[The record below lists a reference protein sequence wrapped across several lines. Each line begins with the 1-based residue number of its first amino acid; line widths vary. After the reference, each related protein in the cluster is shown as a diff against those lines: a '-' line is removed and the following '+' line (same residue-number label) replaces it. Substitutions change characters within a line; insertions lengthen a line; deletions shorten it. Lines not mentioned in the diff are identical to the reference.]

1 MSLHSTL
8 RNQAINLP
16 AADAPKKTPR
26 RLPANQTLWIS
37 IATLASVVALWWAVT
52 ALQLIGPLFLPAP
65 QQVLHQL
72 WTIAS
77 PQGFMDATLWQHLA
91 ASLGRIFVALLA
103 AVVLGVPT
111 GIAMG
116 LNSNV
121 RGVLDPLIEIYRPV
135 PPLAYL
141 PLMVIWFGI
150 GETSKI
156 LLIYLAIFAPVTLAA
171 VAGVRSVAHVR
182 VRAARA

>member
-77 PQGFMDATLWQHLA
+77 PQGLWMPRYG
-91 ASLGRIFVALLA
+91 SIWLLA
-103 AVVLGVPT
+103 LGEFSLRCWRQWYW
-111 GIAMG
+111 G
-116 LNSNV
+116 S
-121 RGVLDPLIEIYRPV
+121 
-135 PPLAYL
+135 L
-141 PLMVIWFGI
+141 PGSPWG
-150 GETSKI
+150 
-156 LLIYLAIFAPVTLAA
+156 
-171 VAGVRSVAHVR
+171 
-182 VRAARA
+182 

>member
-91 ASLGRIFVALLA
+91 ASLEANFRC
-103 AVVLGVPT
+103 VVGGSGT
-111 GIAMG
+111 GG
-116 LNSNV
+116 
-121 RGVLDPLIEIYRPV
+121 PYRDRHG
-135 PPLAYL
+135 A
-141 PLMVIWFGI
+141 
-150 GETSKI
+150 EQ
-156 LLIYLAIFAPVTLAA
+156 
-171 VAGVRSVAHVR
+171 
-182 VRAARA
+182 